1 MIHGLP
7 TRCRHALYDDH
18 KDLSIVEIMYW
29 HGPLNQK
36 GTVVKKN
43 VLAWQLRRTISCPC
57 LDYYNHNPLTCDT
70 TFLALDKDWDWSTIE
85 EFMPRQQSWQ
95 NDRKCGGLR

>member
-36 GTVVKKN
+36 GTVVKKKCTG
-43 VLAWQLRRTISCPC
+43 LATEKDDLMPLLGLLQL
-57 LDYYNHNPLTCDT
+57 
-70 TFLALDKDWDWSTIE
+70 
-85 EFMPRQQSWQ
+85 QSPY
-95 NDRKCGGLR
+95 L